1 MNDGLKDKVAIVT
14 GASKGIGRAIAQ
26 SLAEEGVKV
35 VICARE
41 INALARAQKEMEK
54 ARGKILA
61 VSADVTK
68 PADVQKVI
76 AAALKKFGRLDI
88 LVNNA
93 GGAYKFGDF
102 NGLTDQDWLS
112 AYRLNV
118 MSFVYFTRYAL
129 PFLRKSSSARI
140 IQVSSISGV
149 GPGMYN
155 PHYTSAKAAVINLS
169 QYLANTLAQE
179 KILVN
184 VVCAGPVHSDAWDRN
199 IEYVARLKNKDA
211 RTMRQEFDAQ
221 EAAKIPLGRIG
232 EGRDVA
238 GLVTFLASAQ
248 ASWITGAC
256 FHVDGG
262 KLASR
267 QAV

>member
-1 MNDGLKDKVAIVT
+1 MNYGLKDKVAIVT
-14 GASKGIGRAIAQ
+14 GGSKGIGRAIAH
-26 SLAEEGVKV
+26 SLIAQGVKV

-41 INALARAQKEMEK
+41 AEALSRAQKEMEK

-68 PADVQKVI
+68 PADVKKVI
-76 AAALKKFGRLDI
+76 AAALKKFGQLDI

-93 GGAYKFGDF
+93 GGAYKFSDF
-102 NGLTDQDWLS
+102 DGLTDQDWLS
-112 AYRLNV
+112 TYQLNV
-118 MSFVYFTRYAL
+118 MACVYFTRYAL
-129 PFLRKSSSARI
+129 PALRQSPSARI

-149 GPGMYN
+149 QPGMYN
-155 PHYTSAKAAVINLS
+155 PHYTTAKAAVINLS
-169 QYLANTLAQE
+169 QYLANILAKE

-199 IEYVARLKNKDA
+199 IEHVAQLKNKDA
-211 RTMRQEFDAQ
+211 KTMRREFDAQ

-232 EGRDVA
+232 EGQDVA

-256 FHVDGG
+256 LHVDGG
-262 KLASR
+262 KLVSR
-267 QAV
+267 QVG

>member
-14 GASKGIGRAIAQ
+14 GGSKGIGRAIAQ

-41 INALARAQKEMEK
+41 QKNLSRARTEMEK
-54 ARGKILA
+54 TCGNVLA

-68 PADVQKVI
+68 PADVKKVV
-76 AAALKKFGRLDI
+76 ATALKRFGRLDI

-102 NGLTDQDWLS
+102 NRLTDQDWLNT
-112 AYRLNV
+112 YRLNV
-118 MSFVYFTRYAL
+118 MACVYFVRYSL
-129 PFLRKSSSARI
+129 PALRKSSSARI

-149 GPGMYN
+149 QPGMYN
-155 PHYTSAKAAVINLS
+155 PHYTSAKAAVINLN
-169 QYLANTLAQE
+169 QYLANTLAKE

-184 VVCAGPVHSDAWDRN
+184 VVCAGPVHSDAWNRN
-199 IEYVARLKNKDA
+199 IEYIARLKNKDVK
-211 RTMRQEFDAQ
+211 TTRQEFDAQ

-238 GLVTFLASAQ
+238 GVVTFLASAQ